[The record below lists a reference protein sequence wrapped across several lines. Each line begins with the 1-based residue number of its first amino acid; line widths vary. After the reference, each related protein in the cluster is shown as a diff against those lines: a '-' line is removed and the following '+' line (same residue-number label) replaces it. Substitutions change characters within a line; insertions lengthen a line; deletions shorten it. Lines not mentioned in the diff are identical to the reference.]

1 MSNDEFAIIA
11 GQTNKM
17 IYGLKE
23 RDFIRE
29 TFGRYVPKEISELI
43 LAEQVPL
50 DGELRE
56 VTVLF
61 CDIRNYTTYAE
72 SKNPKQVVKKIN
84 EYFTEMA
91 KAVRENDGLVLQ
103 YIGDEIEA
111 VFGAPIETE
120 DHPKKAVAAALAM
133 RNKLKELNAK
143 WESEGEEPMRHG
155 TGIHT
160 GDALAG
166 NIGSPERLAYSL
178 MGDTVNLAARLQEL
192 TKEFHYDILI
202 SKETQIRLDGQFS
215 TEHVKTVKVR
225 GKTKETE
232 VYKVI

>member
-1 MSNDEFAIIA
+1 MLLQDINYLFQNRENLDISHFYSILYEMVFVVAVMLAASLLIINRFSSNLRALFKYQLDSLEKVENGQYDTQVPIVSNDEFAIIA

-43 LAEQVPL
+43 LAERVPL

-61 CDIRNYTTYAE
+61 CDIRKYTTYAE

-91 KAVRENDGLVLQ
+91 KAVRGKRRPRA
-103 YIGDEIEA
+103 A
-111 VFGAPIETE
+111 VHRRRSRSRVGAPVETA
-120 DHPKKAVAAALAM
+120 DHPKKAVAAL
-133 RNKLKELNAK
+133 
-143 WESEGEEPMRHG
+143 WP
-155 TGIHT
+155 
-160 GDALAG
+160 
-166 NIGSPERLAYSL
+166 
-178 MGDTVNLAARLQEL
+178 
-192 TKEFHYDILI
+192 
-202 SKETQIRLDGQFS
+202 
-215 TEHVKTVKVR
+215 
-225 GKTKETE
+225 
-232 VYKVI
+232 